1 MFLYFLH
8 IPKTAGTSARLGL
21 ERMLAQSGGHLKHL
35 PLLDDLLRPENS
47 EWTSLDYLTGH
58 LGVVPIVHAS
68 PQHVVTLLR
77 EPVAHLFSWYWH
89 IRRVPDHH
97 YHQIVTDEAITFDS
111 WLEDP
116 RFAHLTDNPQARYL
130 GVVPPFPSRAPSST
144 LPSRLQAEFEAL
156 DRGTDGDLLSAAL
169 TTLGSCSIVGTTS
182 EVSAFMSSAAKL
194 LGTPKPANLH
204 VNANDAIASRP
215 SRRQRSIALAR
226 APIDVELFGRATELT
241 RL

>member
-97 YHQIVTDEAITFDS
+97 YHQIVTDE
-111 WLEDP
+111 
-116 RFAHLTDNPQARYL
+116 
-130 GVVPPFPSRAPSST
+130 
-144 LPSRLQAEFEAL
+144 
-156 DRGTDGDLLSAAL
+156 
-169 TTLGSCSIVGTTS
+169 GS
-182 EVSAFMSSAAKL
+182 
-194 LGTPKPANLH
+194 
-204 VNANDAIASRP
+204 
-215 SRRQRSIALAR
+215 
-226 APIDVELFGRATELT
+226 LT
-241 RL
+241 RYSGHLIWAMIRLGGVRYACTEAAGVPASCP